1 MRTVFSLLL
10 TFCMLLAPSPLGAQ
24 HLTLRNFD
32 RHAYHAGTQNWSIA
46 QGADGRMLFGNALG
60 LLTFDGGQWNVY
72 PNGNYSDVRAVFFD
86 QEENRILVGGTKEL
100 GYFQGSS
107 RENKLVYH
115 SLKHLLSNQD
125 LNEVEV
131 WNICRWRGYAV
142 FQNKTSILLW
152 DFKDKMKVVRVPHRI
167 ESMATDERG
176 ILIVCNEKAYSYQGQ
191 QLVELKGL
199 EPLYG
204 KNVRS
209 ALPYHGNYLLA
220 TEEDGLFLYLPR
232 EQRTVAFELD
242 ISSFLKKNQIFC
254 AAILDETLA
263 IGTIRNGLVLRN
275 LQTGRTDYVNSAHGL
290 EENTVLAIGFDRQ
303 HNIWMGLNNGIA
315 YALTSGSYYKLLNNH
330 IGSGCASALMDDRLY
345 LGTSQGLF
353 VAGYPLKNGPT
364 QEEVRLVDG
373 MNGQVWCLTPAD
385 GYLICGTDHG
395 AFVIDKGKSQRIK
408 GALGTLQVVP
418 LRHHPGYLLGCDYEG
433 FFILSQ
439 TGARVTL
446 THRLKGFP
454 EISGKILED
463 SDGSIWVSHWQ
474 KGIYH
479 FRLSSD
485 LLKAEQVEYFHEGNG
500 LLVDNL
506 NTICRIKNRV
516 YVSSVDGLHQYDAK
530 RRQLELN
537 KDISSIFN
545 KYGSPLT
552 IYETP
557 EGDLWAYTVGFMALA
572 QRKGKGYVVDNVS
585 YNGMIDNLQ
594 MSMGDP
600 SFLERQTIFNGL
612 DGFYVAFHDEHPM
625 KYESKVYVRRI
636 YSTNEGDSLVYMYF
650 PQKEQQPLRV
660 AHGQNSLRIEF
671 IMPEYRDPQAVA
683 YSYWLEGY
691 DKAWS
696 SPQVVNNK
704 EYKHLPKGIYT
715 FHVKALNR
723 LTGQEDEFQQR
734 IEILPAW
741 YETWWAYLIYII
753 LLGLTVYAL
762 AKYQKARYN
771 DKLRRV
777 KKEQE
782 RQLREQE
789 REFQI
794 QQAQQ
799 EKELALLRNEQL
811 NIQLK
816 HKASQLA
823 DSTINLV
830 RKNEMLQEI
839 DQSMFELSEGVKHDE
854 AKPAIQKRIK
864 DIRRGIDMNMSDD
877 SNWQK
882 FEENFNLVYDN
893 FMQKLT
899 EQFPDLKMNDR
910 KLCAYLRMNLSSKE
924 IASLMNCSERSIET
938 ARYRLRKKLA
948 LDQGDNLVAFLQKY

>member
-1 MRTVFSLLL
+1 M
-10 TFCMLLAPSPLGAQ
+10 APSFLGAQ

-32 RHAYHAGTQNWSIA
+32 RHVYKAGTQNWSIA
-46 QGADGRMLFGNALG
+46 QGSDGRMLFGNALG
-60 LLTFDGGQWNVY
+60 LLTFDGGQWNIY
-72 PNGNYSDVRAVFFD
+72 PNGNYSDVRAVYFD
-86 QEENRILVGGTKEL
+86 EKNSRILVGGTKEL
-100 GYFQGSS
+100 GYFQGNNQ
-107 RENKLVYH
+107 ENRLEYH
-115 SLKHLLSNQD
+115 SLKHLLSDSD

-131 WNICRWRGYAV
+131 WNICRWHNYAV

-152 DFKDKMKVVRVPHRI
+152 DFKDKIKVVKVPHRI
-167 ESMATDERG
+167 ESMTTDDHG
-176 ILIVCNEKAYSYQGQ
+176 ILIACNEIAYIYQGHQLKELAGMEPLSGKNIRAALSYQ
-191 QLVELKGL
+191 
-199 EPLYG
+199 
-204 KNVRS
+204 
-209 ALPYHGNYLLA
+209 GNYLLA
-220 TEEDGLFLYLPR
+220 TEEDGLFLYLTKELRAVP
-232 EQRTVAFELD
+232 FELD
-242 ISSFLKKNQIFC
+242 ITPFLKRNQVFC
-254 AAILDETLA
+254 AAIHNEMLA
-263 IGTIRNGLVLRN
+263 IGTIRNGLVVKN

-290 EENTVLAIGFDRQ
+290 AENTVLSIGFDRQ

-315 YALTSGSYYKLLNNH
+315 YALTSGSYYKLLNNR
-330 IGSGCASALMDDRLY
+330 IGAGCTSALVDNKLY

-353 VAGYPLKNGPT
+353 VAAYPFSNGPS
-364 QEEVRLVDG
+364 QEEVTLIDG
-373 MNGQVWCLTPAD
+373 MSGQVWCLTPSD
-385 GYLICGTDHG
+385 GQLLCGTDHG
-395 AFVIDKGKSQRIK
+395 TFVINNRRSQRIA
-408 GALGTLQVVP
+408 GVLGTLQIVP
-418 LRHHPGYLLGCDYEG
+418 LRHHPGFLLGCDYEG
-433 FFILSQ
+433 FFILRQ
-439 TGARVTL
+439 TGAHIML
-446 THRLKGFP
+446 AHRLKDFP
-454 EISGKILED
+454 EISGQILED
-463 SDGSIWVSHWQ
+463 TDGSIWVSHWQ

-479 FRLSSD
+479 FHLSDD
-485 LLKAEQVEYFHEGNG
+485 LLKAERLEYFHEGNG
-500 LLVDNL
+500 LLINNL
-506 NTICRIKNRV
+506 NTICKIKNRV
-516 YVSSVDGLHQYDAK
+516 YVSSVDGFHHYDAK
-530 RRQLELN
+530 KHQLVLN
-537 KDISSIFN
+537 KEISSIFN
-545 KYGSPLT
+545 KFGSPLT
-552 IYETP
+552 VYETP
-557 EGDLWAYTVGFMALA
+557 EGDLWAYTTGFMALA
-572 QRKGKGYVVDNVS
+572 QRKGNKYVVDNVS
-585 YNGMIDNLQ
+585 YNAINDDLQ
-594 MSMGDP
+594 MSMGVP
-600 SFLERQTIFNGL
+600 SFIDKQTILNGL
-612 DGFYVAFHDEHPM
+612 DGFYVAFHEEKPV
-625 KYESKVYVRRI
+625 KYESQVYVRRI
-636 YSTNEGDSLVYMYF
+636 YSTNEGDSLLHMYF
-650 PQKEQQPLRV
+650 PQEERQPLRV

-671 IMPEYRDPQAVA
+671 IMPEYRDPQAVT

-704 EYKHLPKGIYT
+704 EYTHLPKGTYT

-723 LTGQEDEFQQR
+723 LTGQEDEFLQV
-734 IEILPAW
+734 IEVLPAW
-741 YETWWAYLIYII
+741 YETWWAYLIYLVLIT
-753 LLGLTVYAL
+753 LSVYAL
-762 AKYQKARYN
+762 AKYQKGRYN
-771 DKLRRV
+771 RKLIRV

-899 EQFPDLKMNDR
+899 TQFPDLKMNDR

-938 ARYRLRKKLA
+938 ARYRLRKKLSM
-948 LDQGDNLVAFLQKY
+948 DQGDNLVAFLQKY